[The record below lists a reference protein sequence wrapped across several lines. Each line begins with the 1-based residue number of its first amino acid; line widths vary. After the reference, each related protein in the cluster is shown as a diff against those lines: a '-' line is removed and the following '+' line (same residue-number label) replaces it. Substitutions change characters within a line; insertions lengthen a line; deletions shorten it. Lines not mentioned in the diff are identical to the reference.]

1 MLFKISKLTLF
12 SAALILSCG
21 PVDPEESCSPIDAA
35 EAPRSIQITYP
46 VAGDTLSLTNPAAVQ
61 FKFEKLVTYSD
72 KVEIGAV
79 LTIVKKNVEY
89 QLTQGESLTV
99 PVKGNFTCAE
109 IPWTISN
116 DRLALSENDIIAVT
130 LKVYNY
136 SETDVFH
143 ETGTFYIKR

>member
-1 MLFKISKLTLF
+1 MIRWVANFTFLATISILT
-12 SAALILSCG
+12 CG
-21 PVDPEESCSPIDAA
+21 PVEPEDSCTPIDDPEAI
-35 EAPRSIQITYP
+35 RYVQVTYP

-61 FKFEKLVTYSD
+61 FKFEKLTTYSD
-72 KVEIGAV
+72 KVEFGAV
-79 LTIVKKNVEY
+79 LRIVKKTVEY
-89 QLTQGESLTV
+89 QLTQGGSLTV

-116 DRLALSENDIIAVT
+116 DQLALSENDIIAVN